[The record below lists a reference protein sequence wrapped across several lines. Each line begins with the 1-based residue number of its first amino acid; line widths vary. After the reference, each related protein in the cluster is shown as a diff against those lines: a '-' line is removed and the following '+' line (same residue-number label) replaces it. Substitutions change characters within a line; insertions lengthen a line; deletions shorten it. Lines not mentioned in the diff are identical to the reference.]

1 MSEMKQAA
9 RALIERRVERYESVH
24 PLEASRA
31 RLAAALER
39 ARVTPDASFVAHW
52 SEQAGRA
59 ILEAEF
65 LPPRGI
71 HALLRAISL
80 GMLVLVIASIYEL
93 VAVSGGAARF
103 VLPLSTVLAILGFP
117 LFSLGL
123 SSQREA
129 RESRIRRAIRS
140 ALLDADEAFPP
151 RQRWADED

>member
-9 RALIERRVERYESVH
+9 KALVERRVERFESVH
-24 PLEASRA
+24 PLEESRS

-39 ARVTPDASFVAHW
+39 AHIGADQGFIVHW
-52 SEQAGRA
+52 SEHQGRA
-59 ILEAEF
+59 VLEAEF

-80 GMLVLVIASIYEL
+80 GMLVLVVASVYE
-93 VAVSGGAARF
+93 VAAAPPGAARF
-103 VLPLSTVLAILGFP
+103 LVPLCTVLVILGFP
-117 LFSLGL
+117 IFTLGFN
-123 SSQREA
+123 SQREA